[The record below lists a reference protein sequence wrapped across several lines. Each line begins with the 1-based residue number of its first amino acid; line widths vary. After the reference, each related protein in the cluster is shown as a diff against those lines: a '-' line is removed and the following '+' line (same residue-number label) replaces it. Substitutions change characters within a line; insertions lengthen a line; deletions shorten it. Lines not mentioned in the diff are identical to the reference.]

1 MRLKN
6 RKKVKVYI
14 CKEIAPSLEQVYKKI
29 NVSSLSDID
38 ITLVI

>member
-1 MRLKN
+1 MGTN
-6 RKKVKVYI
+6 DSDKVKVYI

>member
-1 MRLKN
+1 MVQKIV
-6 RKKVKVYI
+6 KKVKVYI
-14 CKEIAPSLEQVYKKI
+14 RKEIAPSLEQVYKKI

>member
-1 MRLKN
+1 MSLKN

-14 CKEIAPSLEQVYKKI
+14 LKEIAPSLEQVYKKI

>member
-1 MRLKN
+1 MGTKN
-6 RKKVKVYI
+6 IKKVKVYI
-14 CKEIAPSLEQVYKKI
+14 LKEIAPSLEQVYNKI

>member
-1 MRLKN
+1 MGTKN

-14 CKEIAPSLEQVYKKI
+14 LKEIAPSLEQVYKKI
-29 NVSSLSDID
+29 NLSSLSDID